1 MKMLRWL
8 IVTNMS
14 LCLLF
19 NVAISGNL
27 YAGEIDQIQGKGE
40 IIVSLNKDYPP
51 FSMGGENQNTG
62 LDVDL
67 ARLLAEYLGVKVRF
81 IQPDTFDQQ
90 IPQLL
95 AGESDI
101 IIAAMTRTVERG
113 LKVNFTQPYFEISQ
127 AALVRRDVAPA
138 NAESYFDLLEVENLK
153 LGVKSNTTHEAFAR
167 ELFDDNVISLYP
179 TAAAAAEALI
189 KGDVNAV
196 VADSPFVK
204 VWRDTHPEHYLMVET
219 LLEPV
224 TKEYYSFAIRQGDLQ
239 FLHWLNL
246 FLDQVKIDG
255 TLDLL
260 MYEYFEQMAWADPPQ
275 KERKPKL
282 TRAELLKNEFV
293 ARKKAMIEKRRKELS
308 KEVPEYD

>member
-1 MKMLRWL
+1 MKILKWL
-8 IVTNMS
+8 LLTNMS
-14 LCLLF
+14 LCLF
-19 NVAISGNL
+19 FPVVGAINL
-27 YAGEIDQIQGKGE
+27 HAGEIDQIQAKGE
-40 IIVSLNKDYPP
+40 IVVSLNKEYPP
-51 FSMGGENQNTG
+51 FSMGEKGKHTG

-90 IPQLL
+90 IPHLL
-95 AGESDI
+95 TGKSDI
-101 IIAAMTRTVERG
+101 IIAAMTRTVTRG
-113 LKVNFTQPYFEISQ
+113 LKVSFTQPYYEISQ

-138 NAESYFDLLEVENLK
+138 NADSYFDLLEIKNLK
-153 LGVKSNTTHEAFAR
+153 LGVKANTTHEEFAR
-167 ELFDDNVISLYP
+167 ELFDEKALTLYP
-179 TAAAAAEALI
+179 TASAAADALI
-189 KGDVNAV
+189 KGEVNAM

-204 VWRDTHPEHYLMVET
+204 VWRDTHPEHYLMVEA

-224 TKEYYSFAIRQGDLQ
+224 TKEYYSLAIRHGDPQ
-239 FLHWLNL
+239 FLDWLNL
-246 FLDQVKIDG
+246 FIDQIKTDG

-260 MYEYFEQMAWADPPQ
+260 NYEYFEQMSWADPQ
-275 KERKPKL
+275 KEKKHKL